1 MASMKIL
8 VTIPR
13 VYQRLYCTTNHKIVS
28 LNKISHH
35 QYSTDSIHPVNSSI
49 KSSEIKSSIS
59 TAEEQQ
65 WHEKDT
71 FNHEEVKRLLG
82 EIEGDE
88 PIANMNN
95 PYKAKQRK
103 CILCTRNV
111 YIDYKNVELLS
122 QFVSQHSGRILPR
135 NRTGLCIPMQN
146 HISRLI
152 QRART
157 LAFMPY
163 MHKDPEYIPQPKNIF
178 IPKNDDN
185 SK

>member
-8 VTIPR
+8 VHIQRSIPK
-13 VYQRLYCTTNHKIVS
+13 VYHRLCCTTNQKIVS

-49 KSSEIKSSIS
+49 KSSE
-59 TAEEQQ
+59 EQQ

-71 FNHEEVKRLLG
+71 FNHEEVKRLL
-82 EIEGDE
+82 EEMEDDE

-135 NRTGLCIPMQN
+135 SRTGLCIPMQK
-146 HISRLI
+146 HIARLI

-163 MHKDPEYIPQPKNIF
+163 MHKDPEYIPQTKNIF
-178 IPKNDDN
+178 IQKNDDS